1 MVVILLY
8 HDQYGKYSLYCTY
21 YIYIYIYIGVYIYI
35 YIYIYQENKNTYFCF
50 YSTIIYLLLPG
61 ILQDEQQQQQQLVEH
76 NPGNLTP
83 SQISVYQYQ

>member
-1 MVVILLY
+1 MINMESILY
-8 HDQYGKYSLYCTY
+8 IAHI
-21 YIYIYIYIGVYIYI
+21 IYIYICVYIYI

-83 SQISVYQYQ
+83 SQMSVYQYQ